1 MHEIS
6 LTPEHI
12 SDKMTVS
19 LQFVHVRTAADGQ
32 PGALSAVDQRAIRSQ
47 AMKDFRRRQREAA
60 TSGHRRTSRASSSNS
75 VERQSLVLDHRR
87 LDIKPQS
94 LEEKSS
100 SVTHTHSDPD
110 RKQRTQSLAHGFQAR
125 PPLCTSCLMRD
136 LVEQSHGTNDHCD
149 DCLRIRHFLARSGS
163 QSTLPQTIRSPAT
176 LREPMLQCFIEVF
189 YPSCIWSN
197 PRMIGVLSTW
207 ATARSRATL
216 YINDAVGLTHM
227 GFTTSDPRLVMEG
240 RRRHVTAANSL
251 RREINDPNTPIEI
264 NASAIMSMMMAEI
277 YSATS
282 SGLTGCATHL
292 AGVSAILHAHLSQP
306 NARPVHPGV
315 ITMYHRLILVQGMI
329 HRRAISIDEH
339 LTKGGTHHAA
349 GSIEALV
356 RLGMSLPGLIETT
369 DCRLGIQNHR
379 LEYATAA
386 ESPKASAS
394 KLGLDLDTWLQDYQ
408 NCGFRYR
415 QTPLEFRTPV
425 DGNVLGLYWSLRL
438 LLAESLYLLNTCEP
452 ATATRNHE
460 MRLAR
465 SEASMYAALLRE
477 TAIVL
482 QNGEGAQLSKALG
495 MRAPL
500 HFAKQWWMRLEE
512 KAQVHEI
519 EVMERQLQIDLP
531 GIEWISLLYWS
542 FMAASWLERI

>member
-1 MHEIS
+1 
-6 LTPEHI
+6 
-12 SDKMTVS
+12 MTVS
-19 LQFVHVRTAADGQ
+19 LQFVHVSTAADGQ

-60 TSGHRRTSRASSSNS
+60 TSGHLRTSRASSSNPVS
-75 VERQSLVLDHRR
+75 DRQSSDSKTQSPENIIR
-87 LDIKPQS
+87 LA
-94 LEEKSS
+94 
-100 SVTHTHSDPD
+100 THSDTSNPD
-110 RKQRTQSLAHGFQAR
+110 RKQATQPLARGSKAR
-125 PPLCTSCLMRD
+125 PPLCTSCLISD
-136 LVEQSHGTNDHCD
+136 LVEQSNRANSHCD
-149 DCLRIRHFLARSGS
+149 DCLRIRHFLARRGA
-163 QSTLPQTIRSPAT
+163 QITLPQTIRSPAM
-176 LREPMLQCFIEVF
+176 LREPMLQSFIEVF

-207 ATARSRATL
+207 ATARSQATL

-227 GFTTSDPRLVMEG
+227 GFTGSDPRLVMEG
-240 RRRHVTAANSL
+240 RKRHVMAASSL
-251 RREINDPNTPIEI
+251 RREMNDPNTPIEI
-264 NASAIMSMMMAEI
+264 NASAVMSMMMAEI

-282 SGLTGCATHL
+282 SGMTGCATHL
-292 AGVSAILHAHLSQP
+292 AGVTAILHAHLSQL

-329 HRRAISIDEH
+329 HRRAISVDEH
-339 LTKGGTHHAA
+339 LTASGTPYAA

-356 RLGMSLPGLIETT
+356 RLGLSLPGLIETT
-369 DCRLGIQNHR
+369 DCRSGIETRR
-379 LEYATAA
+379 LEYAEAT
-386 ESPKASAS
+386 ESPKALALR
-394 KLGLDLDTWLQDYQ
+394 LGLQLDTWLQDYQ

-438 LLAESLYLLNTCEP
+438 LLAESLYLLNSCEP
-452 ATATRNHE
+452 PTATRHHE
-460 MRLAR
+460 MQLAR

-500 HFAKQWWMRLEE
+500 HFAKQWWIRLGD

-519 EVMERQLQIDLP
+519 EAMERQLQADLP